1 MQFRFGNWFL
11 ADENP
16 SKKGLLHGRSVTIT
30 KPYLDALQGLLRLD
44 HCFVTPKN
52 EEATV
57 LEVDVGK
64 DQKGKV
70 VMAPGDG
77 QTRSEHDQVSYKS
90 GYDTGPS
97 NPLPQDER

>member
-1 MQFRFGNWFL
+1 M
-11 ADENP
+11 
-16 SKKGLLHGRSVTIT
+16 
-30 KPYLDALQGLLRLD
+30 
-44 HCFVTPKN
+44 
-52 EEATV
+52 

>member
-1 MQFRFGNWFL
+1 M
-11 ADENP
+11 
-16 SKKGLLHGRSVTIT
+16 
-30 KPYLDALQGLLRLD
+30 
-44 HCFVTPKN
+44 TPKN

-77 QTRSEHDQVSYKS
+77 QTRYDQVLQVWLCLWQ
-90 GYDTGPS
+90 DTS
-97 NPLPQDER
+97 

>member
-1 MQFRFGNWFL
+1 M
-11 ADENP
+11 
-16 SKKGLLHGRSVTIT
+16 
-30 KPYLDALQGLLRLD
+30 
-44 HCFVTPKN
+44 TPKN

-77 QTRSEHDQVSYKS
+77 QTR
-90 GYDTGPS
+90 
-97 NPLPQDER
+97 

>member
-1 MQFRFGNWFL
+1 M
-11 ADENP
+11 
-16 SKKGLLHGRSVTIT
+16 
-30 KPYLDALQGLLRLD
+30 
-44 HCFVTPKN
+44 TPKN

-64 DQKGKV
+64 EKKGKV

-77 QTRSEHDQVSYKS
+77 QTRPEHDQVSYKS

-97 NPLPQDER
+97 GFAFSPRRCA

>member
-1 MQFRFGNWFL
+1 M
-11 ADENP
+11 
-16 SKKGLLHGRSVTIT
+16 
-30 KPYLDALQGLLRLD
+30 
-44 HCFVTPKN
+44 TPKN

-77 QTRSEHDQVSYKS
+77 QTRYDQVLQVWLCLWQ
-90 GYDTGPS
+90 DTSKHNSCS
-97 NPLPQDER
+97 NQASCC

>member
-1 MQFRFGNWFL
+1 MRTGPRVLFSSDCPF
-11 ADENP
+11 
-16 SKKGLLHGRSVTIT
+16 
-30 KPYLDALQGLLRLD
+30 QGLLRLD

-64 DQKGKV
+64 EQKGKV

-77 QTRSEHDQVSYKS
+77 QTRSE
-90 GYDTGPS
+90 
-97 NPLPQDER
+97 QD

>member
-1 MQFRFGNWFL
+1 M
-11 ADENP
+11 ADENS
-16 SKKGLLHGRSVTIT
+16 SKKGFLHGRSVTIT
-30 KPYLDALQGLLRLD
+30 KPYLAALQGLLRLD

>member
-1 MQFRFGNWFL
+1 M
-11 ADENP
+11 
-16 SKKGLLHGRSVTIT
+16 
-30 KPYLDALQGLLRLD
+30 
-44 HCFVTPKN
+44 TPKN

-77 QTRSEHDQVSYKS
+77 QTRYDHVLQVWLCLWQ
-90 GYDTGPS
+90 DTS
-97 NPLPQDER
+97 